1 MISSIFYCSK
11 SSSKRNSFTKNF
23 LLFSKMSKD
32 ISSLSKRRKNQLLNA
47 QIARYMTDHN
57 QPSASRVTSDTTP
70 LSRNCHIDR
79 VSPLNY
85 SIANEIHNNDQ
96 LSVSSTDFDTPI
108 TQSNVCIHTDDADDI
123 GTNRIAEAESP
134 IRFEV
139 HQYSSSD
146 SSNESFVET
155 NYDIPNSVDM
165 SLADQLRYWTVQN
178 NVPHRNVNALLKILS
193 FYGHS
198 DLPIDVRTLMKTPR
212 NVSYKIQPMND
223 GYYVHFGLTGG
234 LKRSIAKYFQVIP
247 YKIEININCDG
258 LPLFKSS
265 RAQFWPILVS
275 IETDFYTEPIVVGIY
290 YGDKKPADAN
300 IYLKEFIIDMTEI
313 LDNGLDNDGHKC
325 CVIIKAIVCD
335 APAKSFLTYT
345 KGHNGYFG
353 CSKCI
358 QEGDVVG
365 HRITFPEI
373 DSELRTDH
381 SFQYQQQPEHHV
393 GYSDLLNLNI
403 GMVSQ
408 VVLDYMH
415 LVCLG
420 VIKRLIQF
428 WVKGT
433 KNVRLTNEQ
442 LQAASRII
450 QSMKCFIT
458 KEFCRKPRS
467 LNDIDRWK
475 ATELRQ
481 FLLYTGPV
489 VLKSVLRKDLYNHF
503 LSLSV
508 AIRILSDPKLCL
520 VMNGYARSLLC
531 WFVSHYGE
539 LYGPEYITYN
549 VHNLVHL
556 ASDVTRFGC
565 LDKFSAF
572 KFENCLQAIKKQVKN
587 SQRPLHQIVNRI
599 TEENALP
606 IQTQYR
612 KSYPIVHYSRS
623 AMKIKRLEFD
633 GFSISTEDYEN
644 CCQLNNDSIFIVT
657 KIFSDNNVLYV
668 RGNKYSNTRSLFLV
682 PCDSEK
688 FGISLINEGFIS
700 ERITL
705 LASQIQRKCLK
716 LQNPEETTSS
726 VVIPLLQY
734 NY

>member
-1 MISSIFYCSK
+1 
-11 SSSKRNSFTKNF
+11 
-23 LLFSKMSKD
+23 
-32 ISSLSKRRKNQLLNA
+32 
-47 QIARYMTDHN
+47 
-57 QPSASRVTSDTTP
+57 
-70 LSRNCHIDR
+70 
-79 VSPLNY
+79 
-85 SIANEIHNNDQ
+85 
-96 LSVSSTDFDTPI
+96 
-108 TQSNVCIHTDDADDI
+108 
-123 GTNRIAEAESP
+123 
-134 IRFEV
+134 
-139 HQYSSSD
+139 
-146 SSNESFVET
+146 
-155 NYDIPNSVDM
+155 M
-165 SLADQLRYWTVQN
+165 SLADELRSWTVQN
-178 NVPHRNVNALLKILS
+178 NVPHRSVNALLKILS
-193 FYGHS
+193 LYGHS

-212 NVSYKIQPMND
+212 NTSYKIQPMND
-223 GYYVHFGLTGG
+223 GYYVHFELTDG
-234 LKRSIAKYFQVIP
+234 LKRLIAKYFQVIP
-247 YKIEININCDG
+247 YKIDININCDG

-275 IETDFYTEPIVVGIY
+275 IETYFYTEPIVVGIY
-290 YGDKKPADAN
+290 YGDKKPVDAN

-313 LDNGLDNDGHKC
+313 LRNGLDIDGHKC
-325 CVIIKAIVCD
+325 CVSIKAIVCD

-373 DSELRTDH
+373 DSELRTDY
-381 SFQYQQQPEHHV
+381 SFQHQQQPEHHV
-393 GYSDLLNLNI
+393 GHSDLLNSNI

-420 VIKRLIQF
+420 VTKRLLQF
-428 WVKGT
+428 WVKGN

-442 LQAASRII
+442 LQAASEII
-450 QSMKCFIT
+450 ESMKCFIT

-489 VLKSVLRKDLYNHF
+489 VLKSVLRKVLYNHF

-508 AIRILSDPKLCL
+508 AIRILADRKLCL
-520 VMNGYARSLLC
+520 VMNDYARSLLR

-549 VHNLVHL
+549 VVHNFVHL
-556 ASDVTRFGC
+556 ASNVTRFGC
-565 LDKFSAF
+565 LDQFSAF
-572 KFENCLQAIKKQVKN
+572 KFENCLQAIKKQVQN

-612 KSYPIVHYSRS
+612 KSYPIVHYSKFTR
-623 AMKIKRLEFD
+623 KIKLLEFD
-633 GFSISTEDYEN
+633 GFFISTEDYEN
-644 CCQLNNDSIFIVT
+644 CCRLNDDSNFIVT
-657 KIFSDNNVLYV
+657 KIFSNSNVLYI
-668 RGNKYSNTRSLFLV
+668 RGNKYSNTRPLFSVL
-682 PCDSEK
+682 CDSEK